1 MSSFRFGT
9 LASRF
14 KASWNAYARDRRGA
28 AAVEFAMVA
37 IPFFLLI
44 FGLLEVCLMFLVS
57 TVLEHSVADA
67 SRQIRTGQAQE
78 SGFNEVNFR
87 ASVCGNFFGLL
98 DCDEKLHIDVKSLNG
113 FGSASLERPLDVDGN
128 FDEAGF
134 AYEPGGPNEIVAVR
148 VFYEWRLMTP
158 FITAPLSN
166 MAGSKYLVQAN
177 AVFRNEPFGD

>member
-1 MSSFRFGT
+1 MVSFRFDI
-9 LASRF
+9 LASRL
-14 KASWNAYARDRRGA
+14 KASWNAYASDRRGA

-78 SGFNEVNFR
+78 SGFDETNFR
-87 ASVCGNFFGLL
+87 QSVCGSFFGLL
-98 DCDEKLHIDVKSLNG
+98 DCDDKLHIDVKSLDE
-113 FGSASLERPLDVDGN
+113 FGAASFERPVDLDGN
-128 FDEAGF
+128 FDDAGF